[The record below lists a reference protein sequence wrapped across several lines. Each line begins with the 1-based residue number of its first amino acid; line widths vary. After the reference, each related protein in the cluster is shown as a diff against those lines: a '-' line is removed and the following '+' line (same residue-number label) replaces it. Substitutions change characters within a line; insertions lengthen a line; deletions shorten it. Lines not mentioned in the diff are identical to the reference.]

1 MSITAVP
8 IAPVKR
14 GYLVWLWIGI
24 AAAVLAGVGLA
35 WKGTAAVV
43 ADTGSNAQFL
53 AFNGGQKGVTT
64 TASGLQYKVL
74 TKGNGGPTPTNEDLV
89 LVNYKGTLRDGTVFD
104 ESRQPTPMDPTQ
116 VVPGFGEAVKL
127 MPKGAKYR
135 FWIKPELAYGSTPPI
150 DPRTGQ
156 PGVPADALLI
166 FDVELVDFVPKAV
179 VQQMEMQRQMQMQMQ
194 QGGQGT
200 PAPGAPGGR

>member
-43 ADTGSNAQFL
+43 ADTGTNAQFL

-74 TKGNGGPTPTNEDLV
+74 AKGNGGATPTNEDLV

-135 FWIKPELAYGSTPPI
+135 FWIKPELAYGSNPPV

-179 VQQMEMQRQMQMQMQ
+179 VQQMEMQRQMQMQQ
-194 QGGQGT
+194 QGGQG
-200 PAPGAPGGR
+200 APGGSPATR